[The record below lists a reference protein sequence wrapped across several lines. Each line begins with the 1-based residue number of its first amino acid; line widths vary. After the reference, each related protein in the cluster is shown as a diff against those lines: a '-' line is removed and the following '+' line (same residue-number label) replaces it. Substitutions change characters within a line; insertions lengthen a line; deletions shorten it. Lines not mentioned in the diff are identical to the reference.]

1 MPTMLQRKVCIF
13 DRGGRL
19 QEEISLPVV
28 EIPVSTPKAPC
39 CTALQWDPSSEVLAL
54 LPAGNTF
61 IYLWHAAS
69 KELQRIETNFKVCSM
84 TQRHHAVSNQICHLA
99 LCPPA
104 ADRHS

>member
-13 DRGGRL
+13 DRSGRL
-19 QEEISLPVV
+19 QEEISLPAV

-69 KELQRIETNFKVCSM
+69 KELQRIETDFKVCTM
-84 TQRHHAVSNQICHLA
+84 KQCFHAMQHYICHLA
-99 LCPPA
+99 LLLSA
-104 ADRHS
+104 RL